1 MEGLAGWVGV
11 LRGAGSLLPNSD
23 MHSGQSLIQ
32 LPFLSPV
39 SAKPGLDMSH
49 PGPRDLAVPTPS

>member
-23 MHSGQSLIQ
+23 THSGQSLIQ

-39 SAKPGLDMSH
+39 SARPGLDPSH
-49 PGPRDLAVPTPS
+49 LGLRDLAVPMPS